1 MLYLCPATACFQ
13 GPAKVWGTLH
23 GSRWV
28 RMVGGH
34 SSWLLPTQ
42 DDGPGVKKTLTRKL
56 APAPLQS
63 RKACVMG
70 VWGGQQ
76 GAGPHLQVPPQDA
89 MRWGLGFPFALGQ
102 GSSPGVC
109 CGHASWP
116 LSFKPVS
123 GRILVPSLTVGTR
136 RSETP
141 LGLFAATSTSQG
153 TFLCSTLSQTLWG
166 VQKSAL
172 PQQR

>member
-1 MLYLCPATACFQ
+1 MLHLCPATACFQ

-116 LSFKPVS
+116 VNFLKNIHFIYYCLFNRNLVRIEAKVRAVIPVAH
-123 GRILVPSLTVGTR
+123 R
-136 RSETP
+136 RKQSP
-141 LGLFAATSTSQG
+141 RSNDLWQPVTSN
-153 TFLCSTLSQTLWG
+153 
-166 VQKSAL
+166 
-172 PQQR
+172 